1 VPIETRIEIRS
12 PGTGVTDGHKL
23 PSGFWELNQ
32 NPLEEQPVLLTTEP
46 SHQPRFD
53 FFFFFIKEKK
63 EIAWL

>member
-1 VPIETRIEIRS
+1 MGVFSVCTFCAPSKCLVPIETRIEIRS

-46 SHQPRFD
+46 P
-53 FFFFFIKEKK
+53 I
-63 EIAWL
+63 